1 MVWVL
6 PVLAVVETSF
16 GNHFPFGDN
25 PKGVPLE
32 LAGGEDAD
40 RGRSSAG
47 ADWLFGH
54 QLIGDHVSDVQ
65 AGGL

>member
-1 MVWVL
+1 MVRVI
-6 PVLAVVETSF
+6 PVLAVVQTCLGF
-16 GNHFPFGDN
+16 HAAFWDH

-32 LAGGEDAD
+32 LAGGEDPD
-40 RGRSSAG
+40 RERSSAG